1 MAILRRAMS
10 YQPLDAATIE
20 RWRKVPPAVAGD
32 NMNREHSMNASI
44 EPVAPGFAMVG
55 HARTV
60 SVMAGDNS
68 AIHAMLPLMRPGE
81 ILVITAGG
89 AGEVA
94 IIGEI
99 IVECAKKQGVAGIVI
114 DGAVRDVA
122 SLRTLGVPVFAAG
135 ATPRGPHKGFG
146 GEIDGAIA
154 CGGVVVRPGDLVL
167 GDDDGVAIVPRGL
180 CDAVLPLA
188 EAQVAKEAAIIA
200 KVRSGV
206 TTAELQGIAVPEVTD
221 APG

>member
-32 NMNREHSMNASI
+32 NLNREHCMGAPI
-44 EPVAPGFAMVG
+44 QPLAPGFAMVG
-55 HARTV
+55 HARTIA
-60 SVMAGDNS
+60 VMAGDN
-68 AIHAMLPLMRPGE
+68 AAVHAALPLMQPGE
-81 ILVITAGG
+81 ILVITARG
-89 AGEVA
+89 ASDVA

-99 IVECAKKQGVAGIVI
+99 IAECAKKQGIAGIVV

-122 SLRTLGVPVFAAG
+122 ALRTIGFPVYAAS

-146 GEIDGAIA
+146 GEIDAPVA
-154 CGGVVVRPGDLVL
+154 CGGVVVCPGDLIL
-167 GDDDGVAIVPRGL
+167 GDDDGVTVVPRAL
-180 CDAVLPLA
+180 CDETLPKA
-188 EAQVAKEAAIIA
+188 EAQVAKEAAVIA

-206 TTAELQGIAVPEVTD
+206 STAEIQGIPVPEVTP
-221 APG
+221 AG